1 MLRIVTGSFQPRL
14 ESALVSDLRRLK
26 SQDPL
31 EQLAIVVPSDHLR
44 DRVKRLLCMERGLSL
59 VNVHVLT
66 FYHLALRLLSERRPF
81 DTNRLRPP
89 LYFHE
94 LVHHLL
100 RRQPAGSAW
109 RAMAETPGAW
119 SALSATLKDLKDA
132 AVDPDRVADVWS
144 QQWSGLMPEPQP
156 LWLLYRQFLEM
167 RRQLSAWDADDL
179 ASLASAEAGQSVFL
193 TGLRHALYYGFYDL
207 TQVQLDFFRAVTAI
221 VPATVY
227 FPLIEGHA
235 DFSFAQR
242 FFDAHIRGLGR
253 REVRQPQE
261 VADNKQLSLFDG
273 CSQDPVPD
281 PADAPD
287 PLERPIIG
295 RSIIPRV
302 ISAGSPRDEVTTVA
316 KDILG
321 LVEERAVRFADIG
334 VVARSLSGYDDLITR
349 IFAEQGIPVATDLGR
364 PLAAWPSVKA
374 VLQLLAVRAS
384 NFHRDDVLELLSS
397 PFLNREAVCPD
408 PAAVRPDLWT
418 LAVRRLGLAKGRG
431 EWGRMTRFLD
441 QDLPLH
447 DGEEEGAGPKVPAA
461 QVRLLW
467 ETFTKLADILET
479 MPDSDSWSQYVERLQ
494 ELSGR
499 LLGDD
504 ASDAMPSALNPMAC
518 FQEMLDQLRHLDE
531 FSDPVPLNEFVQAV
545 HRAVDVARLPSPT
558 QQGCG
563 VQVLDAMAAR
573 GLSFRALY
581 VLGMNE
587 KSFPRFIQEDAFLRD
602 AVRHMLEQDV
612 GYKVQA
618 KISGYEEERLL
629 FALLCRSA
637 REQLTLSYQ
646 RADGAGRP
654 LVPSGY
660 VEDLCRELSLIPYAI
675 PRRPAA
681 RFETVPQYRPDC
693 LTESELAT
701 RCLLERLV
709 PTALC
714 PQYPGGALLERSLA
728 VLQAHERMER
738 RLGVYDGLIGEG
750 FGYWETVLARGLSP
764 SALQRYATCP
774 FQFFAASVLRLDA
787 EKQDKPGDPIGP
799 LEQGTLAHRIL
810 RRWMEDLTGQ
820 GFFVEGATGSIDP
833 LTRLEQCARQV
844 FADYEVTHPVGY
856 ALTWE
861 LRQRELLTF
870 LREVVQRDL
879 AELAGGWQ
887 PRLFEYPVNGIL
899 TVKLANGPI
908 AVPLKGRLDRVDWS
922 PQRQAFRIVDYKF
935 KRTKEPKS
943 YEKNLALGAVRGYH
957 LQPPLYLVMAEA
969 SLAAAFDQPSPTC
982 EGVWFYYLAP
992 DWKERMKQ
1000 VRFPGDAWQ
1009 SPLETGLS
1017 TSFMRIFTG
1026 IRSGSFFIAPHES
1039 VCERCE
1045 FGSICRRTHQSSA
1058 WRARADAAAIQSH
1071 RDLRRARPPD
1081 SGHAPFAQDKANKK
1095 PAGKG
1100 RA

>member
-1 MLRIVTGSFQPRL
+1 
-14 ESALVSDLRRLK
+14 
-26 SQDPL
+26 
-31 EQLAIVVPSDHLR
+31 
-44 DRVKRLLCMERGLSL
+44 
-59 VNVHVLT
+59 
-66 FYHLALRLLSERRPF
+66 
-81 DTNRLRPP
+81 
-89 LYFHE
+89 
-94 LVHHLL
+94 
-100 RRQPAGSAW
+100 
-109 RAMAETPGAW
+109 MAETPGAW

-132 AVDPDRVADVWS
+132 AVDPDRVADVWC
-144 QQWSGLMPEPQP
+144 QRWPDRTPEPHQ

-167 RRQLSAWDADDL
+167 RRRLSAWDADDL
-179 ASLASAEAGQSVFL
+179 ASLASAEAGRSAFL
-193 TGLRHALYYGFYDL
+193 TGIRHALYYGFYDL

-227 FPLIEGHA
+227 FPLIESDA
-235 DFSFAQR
+235 DCAFAQR
-242 FFDAHIRGLGR
+242 FFDAHIRGLGS
-253 REVRQPQE
+253 REPRQPPK
-261 VADNKQLSLFDG
+261 VLDNKQLSLFDG
-273 CSQDPVPD
+273 SSQDPVLD
-281 PADAPD
+281 PVGAPD
-287 PLERPIIG
+287 PPERPIVERPII
-295 RSIIPRV
+295 PRV
-302 ISAGSPRDEVTTVA
+302 MSAGSPLDEVTTVA

-321 LVEERAVRFADIG
+321 LVEEQGVRFSDIG
-334 VVARSLSGYDDLITR
+334 VVVRSLSGYDDLITR
-349 IFAEQGIPVATDLGR
+349 VFAEQGVPVATDLGR

-397 PFLNREAVCPD
+397 PFLSREAVCPD
-408 PAAVRPDLWT
+408 PAAARPDLWNV
-418 LAVRRLGLAKGRG
+418 AVRRLGLAKGRE
-431 EWGRMTRFLD
+431 EWRRMTRFLD

-447 DGEEEGAGPKVPAA
+447 DGEEERAGPMVPAA

-467 ETFTKLADILET
+467 ETFTNLANAVET
-479 MPDSDSWSQYVERLQ
+479 MPDADSWSRYVERLQ
-494 ELSGR
+494 ELSKR
-499 LLGDD
+499 LLLGD
-504 ASDAMPSALNPMAC
+504 APDAMESASNPMAC
-518 FQEMLDQLRHLDE
+518 FQEMLNRLRHLDE
-531 FSDPVPLNEFVQAV
+531 FSDPVPLNEFVLSV
-545 HRAVDVARLPSPT
+545 HRAVDVARLPSPNL
-558 QQGCG
+558 QGCG

-612 GYKVQA
+612 GCKVQT

-646 RADGAGRP
+646 RADGTGRP

-660 VEDLCRELSLIPYAI
+660 VEDLCRELSITPYAI

-681 RFETVPQYRPDC
+681 RFATLSQYRPDC

-709 PTALC
+709 PSALC
-714 PQYPGGALLERSLA
+714 SRYQGGVLLEQSVA

-738 RLGVYDGLIGEG
+738 RLGAYDGLIGEASD
-750 FGYWETVLARGLSP
+750 YWETVLGRGLSP
-764 SALQRYATCP
+764 SALERYATCP
-774 FQFFAASVLRLDA
+774 FQFFATSVLRLDA
-787 EKQDKPGDPIGP
+787 EQQDKPGDPIGP
-799 LEQGTLAHRIL
+799 LEQGTLTHRIL
-810 RRWMEDLTGQ
+810 RRWMEDLAGQ
-820 GFFVEGATGSIDP
+820 GFFVQGATGSIDP
-833 LTRLEQCARQV
+833 LARLEQCARQV
-844 FADYEVTHPVGY
+844 FADYEMTHPVGY

-879 AELAGGWQ
+879 AQLAGGWQ
-887 PRLFEYPVNGIL
+887 PLLFEYPVNGL
-899 TVKLANGPI
+899 LSLKLANGSI

-943 YEKNLALGAVRGYH
+943 YEKNLALGAVRGFN
-957 LQPPLYLVMAEA
+957 LQPPLYLLMAQA
-969 SLAAAFDQPSPTC
+969 SLTAALDQPPSNC
-982 EGVWFYYLAP
+982 DGVWFYYLAP

-1026 IRSGSFFIAPHES
+1026 IRSGNFFIAPHES

-1058 WRARADAAAIQSH
+1058 WRARADTVTIQSH

-1081 SGHAPFAQDKANKK
+1081 SGNAVSAQGKANKR

-1100 RA
+1100 RT